1 MTQAPIRNSRT
12 VRALTPMAAI
22 ALAILAGCAERAPS
36 NTTQTTQSLDGNW
49 EFEFDSATSVGTDG
63 MRCLDG
69 IGQMTIE
76 EGRIV
81 GTTFS
86 EFAGVMQ
93 SRGGLEGGISENAD
107 GALISFASS
116 QSGKNTFFAIIRQT
130 SPGMSGT
137 WKDIHDCKG
146 TFTAVR
152 A

>member
-22 ALAILAGCAERAPS
+22 ALAILAGCAERAPT
-36 NTTQTTQSLDGNW
+36 NTTQPTQYLDGNW

-93 SRGGLEGGISENAD
+93 SRGDLEGSFSENAD
-107 GALISFASS
+107 GAFISFGSS
-116 QSGKNTFFAIIRQT
+116 QSGENNFVAIINRT
-130 SPGMSGT
+130 TPWMSGT
-137 WKDIHDCKG
+137 WKDIHKCRG